1 MKPWWRRRTSVPLIA
16 LVGLCVALPVAAAEW
31 VLLSSEET
39 HVTFVDKAS
48 ITVRDPYVQGWFM
61 FDYSVPQTAPN
72 GSHYLSAKMLWS
84 FDCGLRQLFPRQAVY
99 YASNRGAG
107 TSVHS
112 FAPPF

>member
-1 MKPWWRRRTSVPLIA
+1 M
-16 LVGLCVALPVAAAEW
+16 
-31 VLLSSEET
+31 
-39 HVTFVDKAS
+39 TFVDKAS

-112 FAPPF
+112 FAPPFEETKEHMQDVVPETYGEHMIDYACQNAPKPKAAP